1 MPSQA
6 RFSYRTFSPQDTC
19 FYLKPV
25 NCGIFVLHENLDVS
39 LERKRP
45 IRIHPGGSIGM
56 HRQDSG
62 DDINYIL
69 SGKGKAI
76 CDGVEEVLEPG
87 VCHICPQESEHSII
101 NTGEEDLVMLT
112 VVVHR

>member
-1 MPSQA
+1 MIINFNKQEEHTITGMNGGTGMMSAKMFMTDKGKIIP
-6 RFSYRTFSPQDTC
+6 T
-19 FYLKPV
+19 
-25 NCGIFVLHENLDVS
+25 
-39 LERKRP
+39 
-45 IRIHPGGSIGM
+45 RIHPGGSIGM

-87 VCHICPQESEHSII
+87 VCHICPQGSEHSII